1 MTTGAKLVDC
11 YPQVRLVRFRSLLGI
26 GETHMLSRN
35 SKLMSILV
43 VLSIAFV
50 IGWTMPPDTEV
61 ATADVLK
68 QKPTTPTQLKR
79 QHEVELAELQL
90 DLRKQAVVIAK
101 AERELLVP
109 AMENSRA
116 QVAATEKQ
124 LAVARKQ
131 LDILKANFAQGSGT
145 QIEIAQ
151 TEAQLYVA
159 ESSLVAAESVA
170 EKHRLSVNVAD
181 AKIRRLEIKVQ
192 IAQKKLEYQKK
203 LAGLSAK

>member
-1 MTTGAKLVDC
+1 
-11 YPQVRLVRFRSLLGI
+11 
-26 GETHMLSRN
+26 
-35 SKLMSILV
+35 MSILV

-61 ATADVLK
+61 ATAEALK
-68 QKPTTPTQLKR
+68 QNATTPTQLKR
-79 QHEVELAELQL
+79 QHDVELAELQL